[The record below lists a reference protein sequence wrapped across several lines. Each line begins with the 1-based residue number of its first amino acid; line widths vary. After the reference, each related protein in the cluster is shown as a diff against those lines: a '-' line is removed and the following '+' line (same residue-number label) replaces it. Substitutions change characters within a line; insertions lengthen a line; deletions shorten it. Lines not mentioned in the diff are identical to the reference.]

1 VAVFERRQSHVREGI
16 TMYAHSTVSRV
27 ESTPSLQVRPERRHP
42 VRMALV
48 TWPIVICLGA
58 TVAAAACLMGDCG
71 KRAAALARE
80 SRVGHT
86 GTVQSVAFRS
96 DGAVLSSVG
105 IDGSIVVWG
114 RTGCIEHPFLPDGPG
129 QVRSAAF
136 SSDNHVLATG
146 NLNEPVALH
155 DLIGRTSRSLD
166 DPVESTNAAACL
178 AFTPDGA
185 TLAVGQQDGRI
196 SLWDPHTVC
205 KRGAL
210 DGHFDF
216 VVALVFSQDGKT
228 MASSA
233 GDRTV
238 RVWDVNQRRERFSI
252 ETPAR
257 TFGTVSISPDGRLL
271 ALGDRVSPLV
281 RVWDLTRGRESESFQ
296 GARGAVVAVAF
307 SPDGSTLAAADLQG
321 FVTFWDIASRTIGRN
336 RLEHS
341 GVHSLAFAPD
351 SRALA
356 TGGFD
361 GSIQVWD
368 FPVASAE

>member
-1 VAVFERRQSHVREGI
+1 
-16 TMYAHSTVSRV
+16 MYAHSTASRV
-27 ESTPSLQVRPERRHP
+27 ELIPGYRGRPERRHP
-42 VRMALV
+42 VRVALV

-58 TVAAAACLMGDCG
+58 TVAAAACLMGDRG
-71 KRAAALARE
+71 KQNPAEARE
-80 SRVGHT
+80 TRVGHT

-114 RTGCIEHPFLPDGPG
+114 RKACIEHPFLPDGPG

-136 SSDNHVLATG
+136 STDNRVLATG

-155 DLIGRTSRSLD
+155 DLMGRSSRSLD
-166 DPVESTNAAACL
+166 DPVESTIAAACL
-178 AFTPDGA
+178 AFAPDGA

-196 SLWDPHTVC
+196 TLWDSHTAC
-205 KRGAL
+205 KSGSL
-210 DGHFDF
+210 DGHADF
-216 VVALVFSQDGKT
+216 VAALAFSRDGTT

-238 RVWDVNQRRERFSI
+238 RIWDMTQRRERFSI
-252 ETPAR
+252 PSLAR
-257 TFGTVSISPDGRLL
+257 TFGTLSISPDGRLL
-271 ALGDRVSPLV
+271 ALGDRVSSVV
-281 RVWDLTRGRESESFQ
+281 RVWDLATGQESDSLT
-296 GARGAVVAVAF
+296 GAKGAVVAVAI

-321 FVTFWDIASRTIGRN
+321 FVTFWDITSRAIAPK
-336 RLEHS
+336 RLRHS
-341 GVHSLAFAPD
+341 GVHTLAFAPD
-351 SRALA
+351 GRALA

-368 FPVASAE
+368 FPVVPVN